1 MQIYIE
7 NYLSENELKEI
18 CRDEVINLIRSKF
31 SNEKETERIL
41 SNLSYA
47 IVFNEIEKNM
57 PNYKDFLIKKTESI
71 LKSNS
76 SLKYLIYNNHCLT
89 NEPISF
95 ASKLVENTV
104 KENQQLIKDM
114 VIESIIN
121 HDFSDEI
128 SVSLKKTAEELVSNI
143 YDLSDLLTKKHTQL

>member
-1 MQIYIE
+1 MEINIE
-7 NYLSENELKEI
+7 NYLSENEIKEI

-71 LKSNS
+71 LKCNS
-76 SLKYLIYNNHCLT
+76 SLKYLIYNNHYLT

-128 SVSLKKTAEELVSNI
+128 SVSLTKTAEELVSNI
-143 YDLSDLLTKKHTQL
+143 YDLSNLLTKKHTQL